1 MFDNKQF
8 YNLKKRTLIK
18 ISGKDRFSFFQG
30 IISNDVYYLE
40 KNPAIYS
47 SILTPQGRFITDFF
61 LTNYMDSFL
70 MEIETQDKDL
80 ILQKLNMYKL
90 RSDVELLQLENV
102 NIFLTSENFIKNF
115 DKNNYINFADPRF
128 EKFFNRLYI
137 FGHDF
142 IPKKDIQIIS
152 DENYN
157 NLRLKHSIPDFN
169 IDAIQNKSL
178 LMEMRFD
185 DLNGISWD
193 KGCYM
198 GQEITA
204 RMKYRNLMKKKIF
217 KIQIEYKKEI
227 EEKIYNDK
235 EVVGHITSC
244 NADFGLAYFNLKNLD
259 SYFNKKLISGD
270 SIITPTELWWSKS

>member
-18 ISGKDRFSFFQG
+18 ISGKDKFSFFQG

-40 KNPAIYS
+40 KTPAIYS

-61 LTNYMDSFL
+61 LINYMDSFL
-70 MEIETQDKDL
+70 MEIETQDKEL
-80 ILQKLNMYKL
+80 ILQKLNLYKL
-90 RSDVELLQLENV
+90 RSDVELLPLEDV
-102 NIFLTSENFIKNF
+102 NIFLTSDNSFKSF
-115 DKNNYINFADPRF
+115 DKNNYFIFTDPRF

-137 FGHDF
+137 FDHGF
-142 IPKKDIQIIS
+142 IPKKDVQIIS
-152 DENYN
+152 DENYK
-157 NLRLKHSIPDFN
+157 NLRLKHSIPNFQ

-185 DLNGISWD
+185 ELNGISWD

-204 RMKYRNLMKKKIF
+204 RMKYRNLMKKKLF
-217 KIQIEYKKEI
+217 KIKIEYKKEI
-227 EEKIYNDK
+227 AENIYNDQ
-235 EVVGHITSC
+235 EIVGHITSC
-244 NADFGLAYFNLKNLD
+244 NTDYGLAYFDLKKKD

-270 SIITPTELWWSKS
+270 SIVTPTEVWWSKS